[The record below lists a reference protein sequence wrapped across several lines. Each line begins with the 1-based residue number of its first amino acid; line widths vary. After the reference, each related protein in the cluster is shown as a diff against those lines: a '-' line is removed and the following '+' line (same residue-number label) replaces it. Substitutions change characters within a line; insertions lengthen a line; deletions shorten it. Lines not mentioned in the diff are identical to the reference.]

1 MGHRVWL
8 VGLGIALCGLLGGA
22 QTAAASPPSSSSATA
37 GMFVVG
43 DAYAAVGNTVEFWGA
58 QWARDNALS
67 PAAPDAF
74 KGFADIVRPSAPGSC
89 TGTFEARPGDSA
101 APPAMVTG
109 EIAVLVTGQVTQ
121 SGSTISGTYTGLVT
135 VEVRSDY
142 EPNPGHPGTGVVV
155 GSACSTETG
164 GGGEGGSGGGGVAT

>member
-1 MGHRVWL
+1 MGYRVRL
-8 VGLGIALCGLLGGA
+8 AGLGIALCGLLGGA
-22 QTAAASPPSSSSATA
+22 QTAAASPPSSSSG
-37 GMFVVG
+37 GMFVIG
-43 DAYAAVGNTVEFWGA
+43 GAHAAVGNTVEFWGA

-74 KGFADIVRPSAPGSC
+74 KGFADIVRTSASGSC

-109 EIAVLVTGQVTQ
+109 EITVLVTGQVTQ
-121 SGSTISGTYTGLVT
+121 SGSTISGTYTGMVT

-142 EPNPGHPGTGVVV
+142 QPNPGHPGTGVVV

-164 GGGEGGSGGGGVAT
+164 GGGEGGGGGGGVAT